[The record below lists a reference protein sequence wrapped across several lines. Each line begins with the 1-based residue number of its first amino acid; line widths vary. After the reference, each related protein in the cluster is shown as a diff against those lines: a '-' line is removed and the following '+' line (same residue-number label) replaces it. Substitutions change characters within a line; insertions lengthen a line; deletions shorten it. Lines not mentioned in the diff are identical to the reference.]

1 MDMDMV
7 MGHLDIIM
15 AAGLGRIRAGIKG
28 LRGWGRVW
36 IWEDR
41 EG

>member
-1 MDMDMV
+1 MDMAMV
-7 MGHLDIIM
+7 MDKGIIM
-15 AAGLGRIRAGIKG
+15 AADLGRIRAGIKG

-36 IWEDR
+36 LWEDR